1 MRRLYR
7 FLLPPSDIARVAGG
21 VLAGAL
27 LLSVASAQ
35 AATIPFLPHQASYDL
50 SLLKSRNGAA
60 AVDSARGR
68 ILYNFT
74 GSACGGYTSEFRQV
88 SELNG
93 SEGKSTL
100 SDLRSTSWE
109 DADGKTYRF
118 KIDTRMNEG
127 NASDV
132 DGIAE
137 RTGDH
142 VTVKLKQP
150 VAKTFTLDGST
161 VFPTQQV
168 RRIIAAAREGKSTLS
183 DLRSTSW
190 EDADGKTYRFKI
202 DTRMNEGNASDVDGI
217 AERTGDHVTVK
228 LKQPVA
234 KTFTLDGSTVFPTQQ
249 VRRIIAAAREGK
261 SLLELTVYDGSD
273 NGEKVYNTLT
283 VIGKPIPGD
292 KVTTPDPST
301 SNDTMK
307 TLTRWPVTVSYYDR
321 DAKSNAGEQTPTYAM
336 SFELYENGVSRALK
350 LDYNDF
356 VIGGT
361 LDKFEVKS
369 SKPCKTGEK

>member
-7 FLLPPSDIARVAGG
+7 FLLPPSDIARVASG

-74 GSACGGYTSEFRQV
+74 GSACEGYTSEFRQV

-109 DADGKTYRF
+109 DA
-118 KIDTRMNEG
+118 E
-127 NASDV
+127 
-132 DGIAE
+132 
-137 RTGDH
+137 
-142 VTVKLKQP
+142 
-150 VAKTFTLDGST
+150 
-161 VFPTQQV
+161 
-168 RRIIAAAREGKSTLS
+168 
-183 DLRSTSW
+183 
-190 EDADGKTYRFKI
+190 GKTYRFKI

-301 SNDTMK
+301 SNDAMK

-369 SKPCKTGEK
+369 SKPCKPGEK